1 MDEHTWHQR
10 TQTPL
15 VIASLAYLVAYSWRV
30 IGDLQGPAWIIA
42 TTVVLVTWAMFIA
55 DYVVRLSLAPNRRV
69 WFRQHL
75 PALAFALVPVLRLV
89 RLLRFL
95 THIPGMKRT
104 AGGVLR
110 TQILVYGVGASLI
123 LIYIASLAVL
133 EAERH
138 AEGAT
143 ITTFP
148 IAIWWSC
155 VTVTTTGYGDY
166 TPVTDAGRWVGVGL
180 MFGGVALAGVITAT
194 LASWVLER
202 AARDH
207 DDEEPA
213 TRAQVRAL
221 MERVD
226 ELTRAADAASA
237 AGAAPGSA
245 TAAPRRRGAGQGGSG
260 EGGAAA
266 GGSRGSAGQGGEVVG
281 GSVLGGARG
290 SAGQGGAVSP
300 GGAGDFGGTGGTGG
314 TGGLAASGGAKGTS
328 DPHEPEATTGAWT
341 VDAEEVDDL
350 AGAEADAPEPEPEG
364 LASGHE
370 TEHPHG
376 PVGDGGDDR
385 PGG

>member
-1 MDEHTWHQR
+1 MRHDSAVDEHTWHKR

-15 VIASLAYLVAYSWRV
+15 IIASLAYLVAYSWRV
-30 IGDLQGPAWIIA
+30 IGDLQGPGWTIA
-42 TTVVLVTWAMFIA
+42 TVVVLVTWAMFIA
-55 DYVVRLSLAPNRRV
+55 DYLVRLSLAENKRV
-69 WFRQHL
+69 WFRRHL

-95 THIPGMKRT
+95 THIPGMKTT

-138 AEGAT
+138 APGAN
-143 ITTFP
+143 ITTFD

-166 TPVTDAGRWVGVGL
+166 TPVTGAGRWVGVGL

-213 TRAQVRAL
+213 TRAQLRAL
-221 MERVD
+221 IERID
-226 ELTRAADAASA
+226 ALTS
-237 AGAAPGSA
+237 PP
-245 TAAPRRRGAGQGGSG
+245 T
-260 EGGAAA
+260 
-266 GGSRGSAGQGGEVVG
+266 
-281 GSVLGGARG
+281 
-290 SAGQGGAVSP
+290 QGGAP
-300 GGAGDFGGTGGTGG
+300 GPERG
-314 TGGLAASGGAKGTS
+314 S
-328 DPHEPEATTGAWT
+328 EPR
-341 VDAEEVDDL
+341 
-350 AGAEADAPEPEPEG
+350 
-364 LASGHE
+364 
-370 TEHPHG
+370 
-376 PVGDGGDDR
+376 GDGGDDR

>member
-1 MDEHTWHQR
+1 MDEHTWHKR

-15 VIASLAYLVAYSWRV
+15 IIASLAYLVAYSWRV
-30 IGDLQGPAWIIA
+30 IGDLQGLAWTIASII
-42 TTVVLVTWAMFIA
+42 VFVTWAMFIA
-55 DYVVRLSLAPNRRV
+55 DYLVRLRLADHRRL
-69 WFRQHL
+69 WFRKHL

-95 THIPGMKRT
+95 THIPGMKTT

-138 AEGAT
+138 APNAS
-143 ITTFP
+143 ITTFD

-166 TPVTDAGRWVGVGL
+166 TPVTGAGRWVGVGL

-213 TRAQVRAL
+213 TRAQLRAL
-221 MERVD
+221 IERI
-226 ELTRAADAASA
+226 DALALPAGSASA
-237 AGAAPGSA
+237 AHRAPG
-245 TAAPRRRGAGQGGSG
+245 TNDAPRDAGAPGHVTPDTDDDPG
-260 EGGAAA
+260 
-266 GGSRGSAGQGGEVVG
+266 
-281 GSVLGGARG
+281 
-290 SAGQGGAVSP
+290 SP
-300 GGAGDFGGTGGTGG
+300 GAIGPERHP
-314 TGGLAASGGAKGTS
+314 SGF
-328 DPHEPEATTGAWT
+328 
-341 VDAEEVDDL
+341 
-350 AGAEADAPEPEPEG
+350 
-364 LASGHE
+364 
-370 TEHPHG
+370 
-376 PVGDGGDDR
+376 GDGGDDR

>member
-1 MDEHTWHQR
+1 MRHDSAVDEHTWHKR

-15 VIASLAYLVAYSWRV
+15 IIASLAYLVAYSWRV
-30 IGDLQGPAWIIA
+30 IGDLQGAAWTIA
-42 TTVVLVTWAMFIA
+42 TVVVLVTWAMFIA
-55 DYVVRLSLAPNRRV
+55 DYLVRLSLADNKRL
-69 WFRQHL
+69 WFRRHL

-95 THIPGMKRT
+95 THIPGMKTT

-138 AEGAT
+138 APGAN
-143 ITTFP
+143 ITTFD

-166 TPVTDAGRWVGVGL
+166 TPVTGSGRWVGVGL

-213 TRAQVRAL
+213 TRAQLRAL
-221 MERVD
+221 IERI
-226 ELTRAADAASA
+226 DALALP
-237 AGAAPGSA
+237 AGPVGGAPGAPPGDDVSSDIGGQDPLA
-245 TAAPRRRGAGQGGSG
+245 RSDADESPGSPGAPRSERH
-260 EGGAAA
+260 A
-266 GGSRGSAGQGGEVVG
+266 GG
-281 GSVLGGARG
+281 L
-290 SAGQGGAVSP
+290 
-300 GGAGDFGGTGGTGG
+300 
-314 TGGLAASGGAKGTS
+314 
-328 DPHEPEATTGAWT
+328 
-341 VDAEEVDDL
+341 
-350 AGAEADAPEPEPEG
+350 
-364 LASGHE
+364 
-370 TEHPHG
+370 
-376 PVGDGGDDR
+376 GDGGDDR

>member
-1 MDEHTWHQR
+1 MGSVPRMRHDSAVDEHTWHKR
-10 TQTPL
+10 TEMPL
-15 VIASLAYLVAYSWRV
+15 IVASLAYLIAYSWRV
-30 IGDLQGPAWIIA
+30 IADLGGTAWTVA
-42 TTVVLVTWAMFIA
+42 TVVVLVTWAMFII
-55 DYVVRLSLAPNRRV
+55 DYLVRLMLAENRRL
-69 WFRQHL
+69 WFRRHL

-95 THIPGMKRT
+95 THIPGMKTT

-133 EAERH
+133 EAERY
-138 AEGAT
+138 APGAN

-148 IAIWWSC
+148 VALWWSC

-213 TRAQVRAL
+213 TRAQFRAL
-221 MERVD
+221 MEKVD
-226 ELTRAADAASA
+226 ALSAAAA
-237 AGAAPGSA
+237 AGAPGPIGSTGSAGSARSTPPPGSTGPA
-245 TAAPRRRGAGQGGSG
+245 DSTGSVKTFNSMGAPSSAGS
-260 EGGAAA
+260 ESSEPSIHPVDTGGADPD
-266 GGSRGSAGQGGEVVG
+266 RGSAGEHRVDG
-281 GSVLGGARG
+281 
-290 SAGQGGAVSP
+290 
-300 GGAGDFGGTGGTGG
+300 
-314 TGGLAASGGAKGTS
+314 SGG
-328 DPHEPEATTGAWT
+328 
-341 VDAEEVDDL
+341 DA
-350 AGAEADAPEPEPEG
+350 
-364 LASGHE
+364 
-370 TEHPHG
+370 
-376 PVGDGGDDR
+376 R

>member
-1 MDEHTWHQR
+1 MDEHTWHKR
-10 TQTPL
+10 TETPL
-15 VIASLAYLVAYSWRV
+15 VVAGLAYLVAYSWRV
-30 IGDLQGPAWIIA
+30 IADLAGPARTVATIVIA
-42 TTVVLVTWAMFIA
+42 VTWAMFIV
-55 DYVVRLSLAPNRRV
+55 DYLVRLFLAHDRRR
-69 WFRQHL
+69 WFRTHL

-89 RLLRFL
+89 RLLRVL
-95 THIPGMKRT
+95 TKVPGMKTT

-123 LIYIASLAVL
+123 LIYLASLAVL

-138 AEGAT
+138 ASDAT
-143 ITTFP
+143 ITTFG

-155 VTVTTTGYGDY
+155 VTVTTTGFGDY

-213 TRAQVRAL
+213 TRAQMRLL

-226 ELTRAADAASA
+226 ELTRVADAASA
-237 AGAAPGSA
+237 GAAPA
-245 TAAPRRRGAGQGGSG
+245 GAGDSGGSG
-260 EGGAAA
+260 ETVGSGGMAA
-266 GGSRGSAGQGGEVVG
+266 
-281 GSVLGGARG
+281 
-290 SAGQGGAVSP
+290 
-300 GGAGDFGGTGGTGG
+300 T
-314 TGGLAASGGAKGTS
+314 GGAKGTG

-341 VDAEEVDDL
+341 VDAEEVEDL
-350 AGAEADAPEPEPEG
+350 AGGEADAPEPEPKG
-364 LASGHE
+364 IPSGYE
-370 TEHPHG
+370 TEHPHW